1 MLTLLGKIS
10 IVGALIFTPFSISS
24 EVIDQIEQEINCLAT
39 NIYYEARGETIKG
52 MIAVG
57 HVTLNR
63 AKSPDFPDSVCKVV
77 NQKYKKACQFSW
89 VCMKP
94 LPAIKEDLFADIK
107 NIADKLYRGEIKDVT
122 RGATH
127 FHNAGVNPDWSN
139 KYRATAHIGNHIFYK
154 R

>member
-1 MLTLLGKIS
+1 MLSFLTRM
-10 IVGALIFTPFSISS
+10 ALIVALIVAPFGIAG
-24 EVIDQIEQEINCLAT
+24 EVIDQVEREIHCLAT
-39 NIYYEARGETIKG
+39 NIYYEARGESQRG

-63 AKSPDFPDSVCKVV
+63 AKNPNFPDSVCGVV
-77 NQKYKKACQFSW
+77 NQKHKRSCQFSW
-89 VCMKP
+89 VCMKS
-94 LPAIKEDLFADIK
+94 LPVMKEELFADIK
-107 NIADKLYRGEIKDVT
+107 SLADKLYRGEIKDVT

-127 FHNAGVNPDWSN
+127 FHNTGVSPDWSN